1 MSAAIYNRKNFH
13 KYTFCIYKQVAL
25 SAIENR
31 KPDYKSKS
39 GSSYYF
45 TNDGV
50 YRLSNHWG
58 RAANCKW
65 RLQPLES
72 PGSERTKLGFAHW
85 NEFHR
90 DNDTEKLYYIEVDF
104 ENNSVTFNHKSNLK
118 ENETAIFRTASETT
132 KRIKQI
138 RSLLD
143 NAGWTQYYPQK
154 DSKVLQYEVI
164 QKLVDTEKTL
174 QLIKSEI

>member
-1 MSAAIYNRKNFH
+1 MSGKVYDRKNFH
-13 KYTFCIYKQVAL
+13 KYTFCIYKQVEW

-45 TNDGV
+45 TETGV

-65 RLQPLES
+65 RLQPLQN
-72 PGSERTKLGFAHW
+72 PGTERTKLGFAHW
-85 NEFHR
+85 TEFHP
-90 DNDTEKLYYIEVDF
+90 DNDTEKLYYIEVNF
-104 ENNSVTFNHKSNLK
+104 ENQSVTFNHKSNQK
-118 ENETAIFRTASETT
+118 ENVETVLRTASETT

-138 RSLLD
+138 RNLLD
-143 NAGWTQYYPQK
+143 NACWTQYYPQK
-154 DSKVLQYEVI
+154 ESKVLQREVI
-164 QKLVDTEKTL
+164 QKLVDSEKTL
-174 QLIKSEI
+174 QQIKSEI